1 VTESIDS
8 RQRCVERVQAVFR
21 TVFGDDAIVVSEST
35 SLGEVP
41 GWDPA
46 SHLDLVTVIEKAFG
60 VRLTTR
66 EVSRTA
72 AAAATVGSLVD
83 VLSARVEEVSHN
95 LRSSLEKATSGG
107 QRRRLLEG
115 YVREQLAGI
124 LGMGSAA
131 FAPGK
136 AFLELGMT
144 SLTAVEFCSRLGSSL
159 GLSLAPTVVYNYPN
173 LVHLVPYLAGKIGL
187 ALDEDRVATSGTTRA
202 PDGLVEEIDR
212 LSEEEA
218 ERLLAEES
226 DSGGDLDG

>member
-1 VTESIDS
+1 VTDRVDS
-8 RQRCVERVQAVFR
+8 RKRYVERVQAVLR
-21 TVFGDDAIVVSEST
+21 TVFDDDAIVVSEST
-35 SLGEVP
+35 SLGEVA
-41 GWDPA
+41 GWDQA
-46 SHLDLVTVIEKAFG
+46 LHLDLVTAIEKAFG

-66 EVSRTA
+66 EVSRTS

-83 VLSARVEEVSHN
+83 VLSSRVEEVSHN

-115 YVREQLAGI
+115 YLREQVVGV
-124 LGMGSAA
+124 LGTGSAA
-131 FAPGK
+131 FDPGK

-144 SLTAVEFCSRLGSSL
+144 SLTAVEFCSRLGLGL

-173 LVHLVPYLAGKIGL
+173 LVQLVPYLAGKIGL
-187 ALDEDRVATSGTTRA
+187 ALDEDPVATSGKTRA
-202 PDGLVEEIDR
+202 PDALLEEIDR

-218 ERLLAEES
+218 ERLLADES